1 MDAAPFGYRITATG
15 QVLVSRDGRQV
26 ATIAG
31 TAAAKL
37 TQRLGEDPELD
48 QLLLAKATGN
58 YKRGNER
65 R

>member
-1 MDAAPFGYRITATG
+1 MEDPFDWQVTASG
-15 QVLVSRDGRQV
+15 AVRVSRGGRGV
-26 ATIAG
+26 AVIGGRDAERLL
-31 TAAAKL
+31 A
-37 TQRLGEDPELD
+37 RLGRDDATD